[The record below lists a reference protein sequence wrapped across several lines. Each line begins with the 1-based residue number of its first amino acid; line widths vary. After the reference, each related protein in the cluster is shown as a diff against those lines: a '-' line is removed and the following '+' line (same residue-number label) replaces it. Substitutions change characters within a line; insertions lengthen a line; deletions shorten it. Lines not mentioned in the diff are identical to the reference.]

1 MMNKNTDAEDKIK
14 TNKDSSKK
22 PSLKPNTNQFL
33 LLIVVNAFVGAMIG
47 LNKKLLILDK
57 EEKDAINNSNQYSD
71 KYNKFYLHNIII
83 IIIIIYNLTFNY
95 L

>member
-1 MMNKNTDAEDKIK
+1 
-14 TNKDSSKK
+14 
-22 PSLKPNTNQFL
+22 
-33 LLIVVNAFVGAMIG
+33 VVNAFVGAMIG

-57 EEKDAINNSNQYSD
+57 EEKDAINNSNQYSE

-83 IIIIIYNLTFNY
+83 IIYNLTFNY

>member
-1 MMNKNTDAEDKIK
+1 MVNKNTDAEDKIK
-14 TNKDSSKK
+14 TNKDYSIKL
-22 PSLKPNTNQFL
+22 SLKPNTNQFL

-57 EEKDAINNSNQYSD
+57 EEKDAINNSNQYSE

-83 IIIIIYNLTFNY
+83 VLLSYNLI

>member
-1 MMNKNTDAEDKIK
+1 MVNKNTDAEDKIK
-14 TNKDSSKK
+14 TNKDSNSIKLG
-22 PSLKPNTNQFL
+22 LKPYTNQFL
-33 LLIVVNAFVGAMIG
+33 LSIVVNAFVGAMNG

-57 EEKDAINNSNQYSD
+57 EKEKDAINNSNQYSQ

-83 IIIIIYNLTFNY
+83 VLLLSYNLI

>member
-1 MMNKNTDAEDKIK
+1 MVNKNTDAEDKIK
-14 TNKDSSKK
+14 TNKDSSIKLG
-22 PSLKPNTNQFL
+22 LKPNTNQFL

-57 EEKDAINNSNQYSD
+57 KEKDAINNSNRYSQ

-83 IIIIIYNLTFNY
+83 VLLLSII
-95 L
+95 

>member
-1 MMNKNTDAEDKIK
+1 MVNKNTDAEDKI
-14 TNKDSSKK
+14 TNNKDSTSIQLG
-22 PSLKPNTNQFL
+22 LKPNTNQFL

-57 EEKDAINNSNQYSD
+57 EKEKDAINNSNQYSQ

-83 IIIIIYNLTFNY
+83 VLLLSII
-95 L
+95 

>member
-1 MMNKNTDAEDKIK
+1 MVNKNTDAEDKI
-14 TNKDSSKK
+14 TNNKDSASIQLG
-22 PSLKPNTNQFL
+22 LKPNTNQFL

-57 EEKDAINNSNQYSD
+57 EKEKDAINNSNQYSH

-83 IIIIIYNLTFNY
+83 VLLLSII
-95 L
+95 